1 MQDYRKLRVWQKA
14 HALTLRTYAV
24 SATFKRPESWSL
36 RDQMTRAAISVP
48 SNIAE
53 GSGRGTDRDFRR
65 FLWHSVGSCNEL
77 EYDFLL
83 ARDLNLLPAGT
94 HGELAEQVG
103 EVRRM
108 LTGLVECLGEES
120 QNPNSRYPGTRI

>member
-14 HALTLRTYAV
+14 HALTVPTYAI
-24 SATFKRPESWSL
+24 SATNLRRPEAWSL
-36 RDQMTRAAISVP
+36 RDQMTRAAVSIS

-53 GSGRGTDRDFRR
+53 GSGRGSDRDFRR

-94 HGELAEQVG
+94 YGELAEQVE

-108 LTGLVECLGEES
+108 LTVLGHCLSEENGKPETAGS
-120 QNPNSRYPGTRI
+120 S

>member
-24 SATFKRPESWSL
+24 SATFRRPEAWSI
-36 RDQMTRAAISVP
+36 RDQMTRAAVSVP

-53 GSGRGTDRDFRR
+53 GSGRGTDLDFRR

-94 HGELAEQVG
+94 HRELAEQVE

-108 LTGLVECLGEES
+108 LTALVQCLSEQQE
-120 QNPNSRYPGTRI
+120 NPDSR

>member
-14 HALTLRTYAV
+14 HALTVRTYAI
-24 SATFKRPESWSL
+24 SATNLKHPAAWSL
-36 RDQMTRAAISVP
+36 RDQMTRAAVSISA
-48 SNIAE
+48 NIAE

-77 EYDFLL
+77 EYDLLL
-83 ARDLNLLPAGT
+83 ARDLDLLPAGT
-94 HGELAEQVG
+94 HGELAEQVE

-108 LTGLVECLGEES
+108 LSALV
-120 QNPNSRYPGTRI
+120 QRMPI

>member
-65 FLWHSVGSCNEL
+65 FL
-77 EYDFLL
+77 
-83 ARDLNLLPAGT
+83 A
-94 HGELAEQVG
+94 
-103 EVRRM
+103 
-108 LTGLVECLGEES
+108 LG
-120 QNPNSRYPGTRI
+120 GIL